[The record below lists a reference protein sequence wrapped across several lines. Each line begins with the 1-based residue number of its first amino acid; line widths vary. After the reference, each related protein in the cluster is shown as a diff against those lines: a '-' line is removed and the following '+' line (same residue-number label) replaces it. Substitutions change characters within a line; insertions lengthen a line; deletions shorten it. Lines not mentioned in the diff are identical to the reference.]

1 MRLLRFL
8 PLLLA
13 CLALAGVGCG
23 SSDDDNGGGGG
34 DSSQPAETT
43 DDSGGGASGGG
54 GNAIS
59 MKNIQFDPKETTVK
73 VGDKVTWTND
83 DDVDH
88 NVVAREGADFSSDT
102 FGKGGTYSFTPTKA
116 GKIEYTCTLHPGMDG
131 ELEVTS

>member
-1 MRLLRFL
+1 MRRLTFL

-13 CLALAGVGCG
+13 CLALVAAGCG

-34 DSSQPAETT
+34 SSQPAETT
-43 DDSGGGASGGG
+43 DDSGGGAAGGG
-54 GNAIS
+54 GNAVA

-73 VGDKVTWTND
+73 VGEKVTWTNE

-102 FGKGGTYSFTPTKA
+102 FGKGKTFSYTPTKA

-131 ELEVTS
+131 ELTVTS